1 MLKKYNI
8 WVFLAVVLTLPM
20 GVYALVKWYEQS
32 YTPLPLMGPEGHA
45 IADFSLTNQHGG
57 LTTQKAWEGKIVVA
71 DFFFTHC
78 PVVCPKMTRS
88 LKEVQRLYL
97 NDEDILITSFTV
109 DPERDSAG
117 QLAAYAKKMDIDRN
131 WLLLTGDKKDLYWLA
146 RKSFMITATDGD
158 GGPDDFIHSE
168 LLILIDPQRRIRGYY
183 NGTVAAEVEELM
195 KDVARLKREVNR
207 KS

>member
-8 WVFLAVVLTLPM
+8 WVFLAVVLLTPM
-20 GVYALVKWYEQS
+20 AVFALVKWYERA

-57 LTTQKAWEGKIVVA
+57 QTTQKDWNDKIVVA

-97 NDEDILITSFTV
+97 NDEELLITSFTV

-117 QLAAYAKKMDIDRN
+117 QLAAYAKKMDIEKN
-131 WLLLTGDKKDLYWLA
+131 WLLLTGDKKELYRLA
-146 RKSFMITATDGD
+146 RKSFLITATDGD
-158 GGPDDFIHSE
+158 GGENDFIHSE
-168 LLILIDPQRRIRGYY
+168 LLILIDKQRRIRGYY
-183 NGTVAAEVEELM
+183 NGTVQAEVEELM
-195 KDVARLKREVNR
+195 ADIARLKRER
-207 KS
+207 

>member
-8 WVFLAVVLTLPM
+8 WVFLAVVLLTPM
-20 GVYALVKWYEQS
+20 AVFALVKWYERS
-32 YTPLPLMGPEGHA
+32 YTPLPVMGPGGHT
-45 IADFSLTNQHGG
+45 IANFSLTNQHGG
-57 LTTQKAWEGKIVVA
+57 LSTQNEWNNKIVVA

-97 NDEDILITSFTV
+97 NDKDLLITSFTV

-117 QLAAYAKKMDIDRN
+117 QLAVYAKKMDINNN
-131 WLLLTGDKKDLYWLA
+131 WLLLTGDKKELYRLA

-158 GGPDDFIHSE
+158 GGEDDFIHSE
-168 LLILIDPQRRIRGYY
+168 LLILIDKQRRIRGYY
-183 NGTVAAEVEELM
+183 NGTVQAEVEELM
-195 KDVARLKREVNR
+195 ADIARLKRER
-207 KS
+207 